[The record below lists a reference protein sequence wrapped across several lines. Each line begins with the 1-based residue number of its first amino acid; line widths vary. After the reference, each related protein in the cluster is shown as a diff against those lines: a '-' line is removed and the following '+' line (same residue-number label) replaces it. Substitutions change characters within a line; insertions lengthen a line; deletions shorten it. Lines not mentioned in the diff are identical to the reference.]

1 MVRCETREPP
11 HTLRTAREIC
21 YESNP
26 VAPNPTA
33 SVTPNPI
40 RMTKALPHRFW
51 ILAGLSLVAGCA
63 ATHTARPPAAPAVD
77 PARAEAATKA
87 NALADEMRSW
97 AAANGT
103 YLKRTWGV
111 DVVGVRLLSSDWM
124 LEFKYRVLDPDK
136 AAPLL
141 DQHVKP
147 YLVDDVSGARLAV
160 PAMENVGELRQ
171 HTTPDANRNYF
182 MIFGN
187 ANKIVPRGGHVSV
200 VIGQFQASGLPV
212 Q

>member
-1 MVRCETREPP
+1 MPKSTHHHCWILVALGLLTGCATTRDARPTAGP
-11 HTLRTAREIC
+11 TAADTARA
-21 YESNP
+21 
-26 VAPNPTA
+26 V
-33 SVTPNPI
+33 
-40 RMTKALPHRFW
+40 
-51 ILAGLSLVAGCA
+51 A
-63 ATHTARPPAAPAVD
+63 ATN
-77 PARAEAATKA
+77 A
-87 NALADEMRSW
+87 NALADEMRGW
-97 AAANGT
+97 AAANST

-187 ANKIVPRGGHVSV
+187 ADKIVPRGGHVSV

>member
-1 MVRCETREPP
+1 MFTSPYCRVLLAAMLLLSGCAVTHVP
-11 HTLRTAREIC
+11 I
-21 YESNP
+21 
-26 VAPNPTA
+26 APSAAAAQDPAQAA
-33 SVTPNPI
+33 SV
-40 RMTKALPHRFW
+40 A
-51 ILAGLSLVAGCA
+51 
-63 ATHTARPPAAPAVD
+63 
-77 PARAEAATKA
+77 KA
-87 NALADEMRSW
+87 NALAEEMRSW

-103 YLKRTWGV
+103 YLRRTWGV

-147 YLVDDVSGARLAV
+147 YLIDDASGARLAV

-171 HTTPDANRNYF
+171 HTPPDANRAYF
-182 MIFGN
+182 VIFGN
-187 ANKIVPRGGHVSV
+187 ANRIVPRGGHVSV

>member
-1 MVRCETREPP
+1 MQKP
-11 HTLRTAREIC
+11 
-21 YESNP
+21 
-26 VAPNPTA
+26 
-33 SVTPNPI
+33 
-40 RMTKALPHRFW
+40 K
-51 ILAGLSLVAGCA
+51 
-63 ATHTARPPAAPAVD
+63 AAPAVH
-77 PARAEAATKA
+77 AEAIR
-87 NALADEMRSW
+87 NSALQDEMRSW

-111 DVVGVRLLSSDWM
+111 DVVGVRLVSSDWM
-124 LEFKYRVLDPDK
+124 LEFKYRVLDADK

-147 YLVDDVSGARLAV
+147 YLVDDASGARLAV

-171 HTTPDANRNYF
+171 HTTPDPNRIYF

-187 ANKIVPRGGHVSV
+187 AEKIVPRGGHVSV

-212 Q
+212 L

>member
-1 MVRCETREPP
+1 MP
-11 HTLRTAREIC
+11 
-21 YESNP
+21 
-26 VAPNPTA
+26 
-33 SVTPNPI
+33 
-40 RMTKALPHRFW
+40 KATHRRFW
-51 ILAGLSLVAGCA
+51 ILAALMLVAGCA
-63 ATHTARPPAAPAVD
+63 TTRAVRPKPDASAED
-77 PARAEAATKA
+77 RARAVAASED
-87 NALADEMRSW
+87 NDLADEMRSW

-111 DVVGVRLLSSDWM
+111 DVVGVRLVSSGWM

-141 DQHVKP
+141 DQHAKP
-147 YLVDDVSGARLAV
+147 YIVDDASGARLAV

-171 HTTPDANRNYF
+171 HTTPAANRVYF

-187 ANKIVPRGGHVSV
+187 ASQVVARGGHVSV
-200 VIGQFQASGLPV
+200 VIGQFQAPGIPV

>member
-1 MVRCETREPP
+1 
-11 HTLRTAREIC
+11 
-21 YESNP
+21 
-26 VAPNPTA
+26 
-33 SVTPNPI
+33 
-40 RMTKALPHRFW
+40 
-51 ILAGLSLVAGCA
+51 
-63 ATHTARPPAAPAVD
+63 
-77 PARAEAATKA
+77 
-87 NALADEMRSW
+87 MRNW
-97 AAANGT
+97 AAANGS

-111 DVVGVRLLSSDWM
+111 DVVGVRLVSSEWM
-124 LEFKYRVLDPDK
+124 LEFKYRVIDPDK

-147 YLVDDVSGARLAV
+147 YLVDDASGARLAV

-171 HTTPDANRNYF
+171 HTIPDANRMYF

-187 ANKIVPRGGHVSV
+187 AERIVPRGGHVSV

>member
-1 MVRCETREPP
+1 MNKFPL
-11 HTLRTAREIC
+11 LRLCIV
-21 YESNP
+21 S
-26 VAPNPTA
+26 
-33 SVTPNPI
+33 
-40 RMTKALPHRFW
+40 
-51 ILAGLSLVAGCA
+51 GLSLLA
-63 ATHTARPPAAPAVD
+63 ACTAPQVVQKPKAEPAVHAD
-77 PARAEAATKA
+77 AIRT
-87 NALADEMRSW
+87 NALQDEMRSW
-97 AAANGT
+97 AATNGS

-111 DVVGVRLLSSDWM
+111 DVVGVRLVSSDWM

-147 YLVDDVSGARLAV
+147 YLVDDASGARLAV

-171 HTTPDANRNYF
+171 HTTPDANRIYF

-187 ANKIVPRGGHVSV
+187 AEKIVPRGGHVSV

>member
-1 MVRCETREPP
+1 MNKFSP
-11 HTLRTAREIC
+11 LRLCIVSCVSVLTAC
-21 YESNP
+21 T
-26 VAPNPTA
+26 APQAMQKP
-33 SVTPNPI
+33 
-40 RMTKALPHRFW
+40 KAE
-51 ILAGLSLVAGCA
+51 
-63 ATHTARPPAAPAVD
+63 PAVH
-77 PARAEAATKA
+77 AEAIRN
-87 NALADEMRSW
+87 NALQDEMRSW

-111 DVVGVRLLSSDWM
+111 DVVGVRLVSSDWM
-124 LEFKYRVLDPDK
+124 LEFKYRVLDADK

-147 YLVDDVSGARLAV
+147 YLVDDASGARLAV

-171 HTTPDANRNYF
+171 HTTPDPNRIYF

-187 ANKIVPRGGHVSV
+187 AEKIVPRGGHVSV

-212 Q
+212 L